1 MGSLH
6 TKHIR
11 VDPERSSSADPPESA
26 QAGLRSRRLAAMS
39 RRDRAA
45 ISRFARQS
53 AEDVLAI
60 EGMGVLL
67 VSAMR

>member
-1 MGSLH
+1 MGSSH

-11 VDPERSSSADPPESA
+11 FDPERSSSADPPESA

-45 ISRFARQS
+45 SSQFARQS
-53 AEDVLAI
+53 AEDVLAS

>member
-1 MGSLH
+1 
-6 TKHIR
+6 
-11 VDPERSSSADPPESA
+11 
-26 QAGLRSRRLAAMS
+26 MS